1 MTESILYKTVIY
13 CRLSLDDGS
22 LEKSGSIQTQK
33 MMLEK
38 YCRDNNFTIKEV
50 YIDDGYLGLNFERSD
65 FQRLMQD
72 IKLEKIGVVIT
83 KDLSRLGR
91 DYIKIG
97 LTGLIT
103 EVASVPLMFLVTFL
117 IIIILPILLLIIF
130 IGINNL
136 EWYYIYNDHIEARN
150 LYGIKNTV
158 FYDNVSFIEEVKINL
173 TTRGMK
179 KEFYIFN
186 DGRKNNNNIFD
197 NNSCYNTKKLNFRIY
212 KTKELEKYIVN
223 ILKFNINVE

>member
-72 IKLEKIGVVIT
+72 IKLGKIGVVIT
-83 KDLSRLGR
+83 KD
-91 DYIKIG
+91 
-97 LTGLIT
+97 
-103 EVASVPLMFLVTFL
+103 
-117 IIIILPILLLIIF
+117 
-130 IGINNL
+130 
-136 EWYYIYNDHIEARN
+136 
-150 LYGIKNTV
+150 
-158 FYDNVSFIEEVKINL
+158 
-173 TTRGMK
+173 
-179 KEFYIFN
+179 
-186 DGRKNNNNIFD
+186 
-197 NNSCYNTKKLNFRIY
+197 
-212 KTKELEKYIVN
+212 
-223 ILKFNINVE
+223 

>member
-1 MTESILYKTVIY
+1 MIFK
-13 CRLSLDDGS
+13 
-22 LEKSGSIQTQK
+22 QK
-33 MMLEK
+33 VL
-38 YCRDNNFTIKEV
+38 KE
-50 YIDDGYLGLNFERSD
+50 
-65 FQRLMQD
+65 
-72 IKLEKIGVVIT
+72 EKIKFGI
-83 KDLSRLGR
+83 
-91 DYIKIG
+91 
-97 LTGLIT
+97 LIVCIAVPY
-103 EVASVPLMFLVTFL
+103 VAIAIINFINQYEINFLVTFL

>member
-1 MTESILYKTVIY
+1 MIFK
-13 CRLSLDDGS
+13 
-22 LEKSGSIQTQK
+22 QK
-33 MMLEK
+33 VL
-38 YCRDNNFTIKEV
+38 KE
-50 YIDDGYLGLNFERSD
+50 
-65 FQRLMQD
+65 
-72 IKLEKIGVVIT
+72 EKIKFGILIVCIAVPYVAIAIINFINQ
-83 KDLSRLGR
+83 
-91 DYIKIG
+91 YEIK
-97 LTGLIT
+97 
-103 EVASVPLMFLVTFL
+103 FLVTFL

-186 DGRKNNNNIFD
+186 DGRKIIIT
-197 NNSCYNTKKLNFRIY
+197 YLITIHV
-212 KTKELEKYIVN
+212 I
-223 ILKFNINVE
+223 ILKN